1 MINQLSS
8 IGRDPNIIN
17 IINVLIIAATC
28 IAVFLYVRV
37 MKYLKNKKVINKAII
52 NGINFF
58 FAAAIGINKM
68 NNVTIDIID
77 SVSIYI
83 FNTLYSK
90 LNDYRLPY
98 QLVYY
103 SSLTKKPVA
112 HTVHRLRLHYTLTK
126 KLAPI

>member
-58 FAAAIGINKM
+58 FATAIGINKM
-68 NNVTIDIID
+68 NNITIDIID

-83 FNTLYSK
+83 YLIHFI
-90 LNDYRLPY
+90 LN
-98 QLVYY
+98 
-103 SSLTKKPVA
+103 LTCA
-112 HTVHRLRLHYTLTK
+112 RY
-126 KLAPI
+126 PIN